1 MVKISGL
8 GGTRDEVYALEQETG
23 FDHRHDLRS
32 TDAVGQLAPVP
43 GSEGRQ
49 DTHSEGHDC

>member
-23 FDHRHDLRS
+23 LDHRHDLRS

-43 GSEGRQ
+43 GSEGGQ